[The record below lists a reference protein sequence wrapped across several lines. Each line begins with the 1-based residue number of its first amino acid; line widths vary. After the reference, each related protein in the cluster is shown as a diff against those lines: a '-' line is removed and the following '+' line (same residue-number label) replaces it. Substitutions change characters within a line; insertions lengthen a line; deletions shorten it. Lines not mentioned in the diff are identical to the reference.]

1 MVEGRNEL
9 SKPDSVEILEKLKHE
24 QKIDEGYEP
33 FGDGHAAVKIVHALE
48 NLK

>member
-1 MVEGRNEL
+1 M
-9 SKPDSVEILEKLKHE
+9 LKHD

-33 FGDGHAAVKIVHALE
+33 FGVGHAAVKIVHALE